1 MVGFV
6 LVSHGGMAKGMLE
19 ALEMITG
26 VTDQVA
32 AFGLYEGE
40 SPDSLLDS
48 IREQLPILDDG
59 SGLIFFVDMFGA
71 SPFNTCARIFLENQ
85 EKYALICGMNLPMLL
100 ELALQREGLSLDD
113 LAQMAVRN
121 GKDSVTRFELKS
133 LDDAD

>member
-19 ALEMITG
+19 AIEMITG
-26 VTDQVA
+26 LTDQMA

-40 SPDSLLDS
+40 SPDGLMDS
-48 IREQLPILDDG
+48 IKEQLPVLDDG
-59 SGLIFFVDMFGA
+59 SGIIFFVDMFGA
-71 SPFNTCARIFLENQ
+71 SPFNACARIFLEDQ
-85 EKYALICGMNLPMLL
+85 KKYALICGMNLPMLL
-100 ELALQREGLSLDD
+100 ELALQREGQSVDE
-113 LAQMAVRN
+113 LAQMAITN

>member
-26 VTDQVA
+26 VTDRIA

-40 SPDSLLDS
+40 SPDSLLDT
-48 IREQLPILDDG
+48 IKEQLPALDDG
-59 SGLIFFVDMFGA
+59 SGVLFFVDMFGA

-100 ELALQREGLSLDD
+100 ELALQREGQSVDD
-113 LAQMAVRN
+113 LAQMAVTN
-121 GKDSVTRFELKS
+121 GKDSVTRFELKNS
-133 LDDAD
+133 DGAD

>member
-26 VTDQVA
+26 PAEKIA

-40 SPDSLLDS
+40 SPDDLMEK
-48 IREQLPILDDG
+48 IREQLHVLDDG
-59 SGLIFFVDMFGA
+59 SGVVFFVDMFGA
-71 SPFNTCARIFLENQ
+71 SPFNTCARIFLENR

-100 ELALQREGLSLDD
+100 ELTFQREGQSVDE
-113 LAQMAVRN
+113 LAQKATSC
-121 GKDSVTRFELKS
+121 GKDSIIRFELKS
-133 LDDAD
+133 SDDAD

>member
-26 VTDQVA
+26 LTEKVA

-40 SPDSLLDS
+40 SPDDLMEK
-48 IREQLPILDDG
+48 IRGQLPVLDDG
-59 SGLIFFVDMFGA
+59 SGIVFFVDMFGA
-71 SPFNTCARIFLENQ
+71 SPFNTCARIFLEDQ

-100 ELALQREGLSLDD
+100 ELAFQREGQSVGN
-113 LAQMAVRN
+113 LAQMAVTN
-121 GKDSVTRFELKS
+121 GKDSVIRFELKS
-133 LDDAD
+133 SDDAD

>member
-48 IREQLPILDDG
+48 IREKLPVLDDG
-59 SGLIFFVDMFGA
+59 SGVIFFVDMFGA
-71 SPFNTCARIFLENQ
+71 SPFNTCARIFLEDQ
-85 EKYALICGMNLPMLL
+85 QRYALICGMNLPMLL
-100 ELALQREGLSLDD
+100 ELGFQREGASVDD
-113 LAQMAVRN
+113 LAQMAVNN
-121 GKDSVTRFELKS
+121 GKDSVIRFELKS
-133 LDDAD
+133 LDDSD